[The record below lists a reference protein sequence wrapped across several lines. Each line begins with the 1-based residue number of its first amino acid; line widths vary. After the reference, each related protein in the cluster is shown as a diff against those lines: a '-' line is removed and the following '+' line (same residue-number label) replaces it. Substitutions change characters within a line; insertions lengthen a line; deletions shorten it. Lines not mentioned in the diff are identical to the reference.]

1 MSMSDP
7 IADYLT
13 RIRNAIKA
21 EKKSVDIPYS
31 KFKANITD
39 ILLKASF
46 INDYKVIESNNKKY
60 LNIRFKFYQSNNV
73 INGLKKISKPG
84 RRVYVKAEKLPR
96 VRNGL
101 GIAIVSTSKGLI
113 TDKQARELGVGG
125 EVVCYIW

>member
-46 INDYKVIESNNKKY
+46 INDYKVIEANNKKY
-60 LNIRFKFYQSNNV
+60 LNIRFKFYQNNNV

>member
-1 MSMSDP
+1 MSMTDP

-21 EKKSVDIPYS
+21 EKRAIDIPYS
-31 KFKANITD
+31 KFKQNITE

-46 INDYKVIESNNKKY
+46 INDYKIIEVDNKKY
-60 LNIRFKFYQSNNV
+60 LSLRFKFYQDTNV
-73 INGLKKISKPG
+73 INGLRKISKPG
-84 RRVYVKAEKLPR
+84 RRVYVKAEKLPC
-96 VRNGL
+96 VRNGM

-125 EVVCYIW
+125 EVICYIW

>member
-31 KFKANITD
+31 KFKHNITD

-46 INDYKVIESNNKKY
+46 INDYKIIEVDNKKY
-60 LNIRFKFYQSNNV
+60 LSLRFKYYQDTNV
-73 INGLKKISKPG
+73 ISGLKKISKPG

-96 VRNGL
+96 VRNGM